1 MLLKAKAI
9 LADRIN
15 TDLFSMSD
23 KPYFV
28 EHKAVDIIIYKLLVQ
43 ALEDITAAK
52 FVARYVNTSKSNLAR

>member
-1 MLLKAKAI
+1 VLSVRIFFVDNMESALHETGYLAMLLKAKAI

-28 EHKAVDIIIYKLLVQ
+28 EHKAVDIII
-43 ALEDITAAK
+43 
-52 FVARYVNTSKSNLAR
+52 

>member
-28 EHKAVDIIIYKLLVQ
+28 EHKAVDIII
-43 ALEDITAAK
+43 
-52 FVARYVNTSKSNLAR
+52 